1 MILLN
6 CGDVEDSWEFL
17 RLQVDPI
24 SANPKGTQSWIFIG
38 RIDADAEAP
47 ILWLQDVKSWFIGKD
62 SDAGKDCSQE
72 EKGITVDEMVEW
84 HHWLDGHEFEQALGD
99 GDAQGS
105 LACWSPWCCKEL
117 DMTEQELGEL
127 RLITYRSHIWL
138 DTKMAMYH
146 QRF

>member
-24 SANPKGTQSWIFIG
+24 SVNPKGTQSWIFIG

-47 ILWLQDVKSWFIGKD
+47 ILWPQDVKSWLIGKD
-62 SDAGKDCSQE
+62 SDAGKDWRQE

-84 HHWLDGHEFEQALGD
+84 HHWLDGHEFEQALGK

-127 RLITYRSHIWL
+127 RLITYRSHIWF